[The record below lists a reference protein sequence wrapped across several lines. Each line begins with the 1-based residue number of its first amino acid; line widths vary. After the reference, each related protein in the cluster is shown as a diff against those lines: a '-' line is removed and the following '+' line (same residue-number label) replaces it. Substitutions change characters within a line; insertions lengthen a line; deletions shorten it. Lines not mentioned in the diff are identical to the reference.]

1 MSRPDDLRQLVEM
14 AKKARR
20 LALATTDP
28 ITCDILQ
35 NYALECEEQAARL
48 ALGGTLPREHSPD
61 SESGHD
67 QEGDGRD
74 DDDPSRTG

>member
-1 MSRPDDLRQLVEM
+1 MSGPDDQRQLVEM

-48 ALGGTLPREHSPD
+48 KARD
-61 SESGHD
+61 
-67 QEGDGRD
+67 GDGQ
-74 DDDPSRTG
+74 